1 MYVLGGVESAV
12 AIIVS
17 NMSVIIPAILR
28 ALEVGDPFMQEDTVD
43 PKFSTGIE
51 IAPATLTTIE
61 LALPTS
67 SATDTTDSSKS
78 RGEVT
83 VVASRRA
90 SHDLDTKDGRDYQ
103 LTMDGGSS
111 KSMRIELFADGPD
124 VPDSLAQMKSLP
136 RDQDGL

>member
-1 MYVLGGVESAV
+1 MESAV

-28 ALEVGDPFMQEDTVD
+28 ALGVGDPFMQEDTVD
-43 PKFSTGIE
+43 PKFSTGVE
-51 IAPATLTTIE
+51 IAPVTLTTIE

-67 SATDTTDSSKS
+67 SATDTAESSKS

-90 SHDLDTKDGRDYQ
+90 SRELDAKDGRDYQ
-103 LTMDGGSS
+103 LAMDGGSS
-111 KSMRIELFADGPD
+111 KSMRIERLADGSD
-124 VPDSLAQMKSLP
+124 VSDSLAQTKALP
-136 RDQDGL
+136 RDREGL